1 MIGIRWTAAT
11 AAWVGIVGITAWTIL
26 DNVRGDSVWSLL
38 LTILGWVLA
47 VIVPTSLITVK
58 GATALQWF
66 MRWWR
71 ARHEQLRSAWIV
83 DSKGRAMVWDGKSAR
98 MFIEVYGPQWG
109 LSRVDSTG
117 ASDATALPLGALRD
131 VLRQYDITLAHIR
144 IIQYGYK
151 IAAEDRAST
160 SVLSV
165 LGTLPHQLGG
175 RTLIE
180 VSVSLLDNLNAVDA
194 RQTDRGTVADGV
206 TRTVNIAASRVLR
219 VLHTHNIPAKVVPPS
234 TVMGV
239 HADVFNGVGKATRT
253 SGWSY
258 LGAPGDATV
267 GAVVS
272 FVPTQWSPK
281 SQLMWNEVH
290 SLRQYNCM
298 SLRPDGNGD
307 TISYATSYLTD
318 DPDSLA
324 LLPSQGLRRENGRHM
339 ARVSNL
345 LPVARDLRV
354 DDDGGRYLNP
364 KEDTGLVVLSH
375 PLGVYL
381 GLNEKR
387 DRTFMHVGRGGEPLW
402 VIGAE
407 DYAKRVTLR
416 LSTQRHR
423 IRVAVD
429 GWQRFVSTRNS
440 RLLQMATDPL
450 AEYSTCD
457 VLVVTPE
464 QAPALPRDED
474 GPAVIVVA
482 SDFPPIDPHN
492 AIIPIGGNQL
502 QVVVGK
508 DEEVIL
514 VEEPSTERTWMV

>member
-11 AAWVGIVGITAWTIL
+11 AAWAGFVAITAWVII
-26 DNVRGDSVWSLL
+26 DNVRGNSVWSLL
-38 LTILGWVLA
+38 LSILGWTLVVVALS
-47 VIVPTSLITVK
+47 SLITVR
-58 GATALQWF
+58 GATARQWF
-66 MRWWR
+66 LRWWR
-71 ARHEQLRSAWIV
+71 ARREVLRSSWIV
-83 DSKGRAMVWDGKSAR
+83 DSKGRAMVWDGRSAR
-98 MFIEVYGPQWG
+98 MFIEVFGKQWA
-109 LSRVDSTG
+109 LSRVESTG
-117 ASDATALPLGALRD
+117 ESSTPPLPLSDLRD
-131 VLRQYDITLAHIR
+131 VLRQYDIKLAHIR
-144 IIQYGYK
+144 IVQYGYK
-151 IAAEDRAST
+151 VATEDRAST

-165 LGTLPHQLGG
+165 MGTLPHQLGG
-175 RTLIE
+175 RTFIE
-180 VSVSLLDNLNAVDA
+180 VSVSLLDNLNAVDS

-206 TRTVNIAASRVLR
+206 TRTISIAASRVLR
-219 VLHTHNIPAKVVPPS
+219 VLHTRNITARVVPPS
-234 TVMGV
+234 TVLGI
-239 HADVFNGVGKATRT
+239 HADVFSGVGRAAAN
-253 SGWSY
+253 SGWSH
-258 LGAPGDATV
+258 LGSSGDATV

-272 FVPTQWSPK
+272 FVPTQWSEK

-290 SLRQYNCM
+290 ALRQYTCL

-318 DPDSLA
+318 DPDALA

-354 DDDGGRYLNP
+354 DDDGGRHLNP
-364 KEDTGLVVLSH
+364 KEDAGVVLPSH

-387 DRTFMHVGRGGEPLW
+387 DRTFMFVGRGGEPMW
-402 VIGAE
+402 FIGAE

-464 QAPALPRDED
+464 QALALPRDED